1 MAGLNVKIIKGEREN
16 KKSQMNLNEF
26 EGLLEELEKLRE
38 DSEEIPIIVEGPRDV
53 EALRCLGV
61 EGEFFQVSGT
71 PFYELCERITKG
83 YSEVILF
90 TDTDKAGQR
99 LAKRLKSYFS
109 QRGVKVRD
117 KYRLTLL
124 SRLDTHQVE
133 NLPKRLYKVERQFY
147 RF

>member
-1 MAGLNVKIIKGEREN
+1 
-16 KKSQMNLNEF
+16 MNLNEF
-26 EGLLEELEKLRE
+26 EGILEELEKLRE

-61 EGEFFQVSGT
+61 EGEFFQASST
-71 PFYELCERITKG
+71 PFYELCEQITRG

-90 TDTDKAGQR
+90 TDTDRAGQR
-99 LAKRLKSYFS
+99 LARRLKNYFS

-117 KYRLTLL
+117 RYRLNLL
-124 SRLDTHQVE
+124 TRLDTHQVE
-133 NLPKRLYKVERQFY
+133 NLPKRFHKVERQLYGY